1 MKLWNKI
8 LNFLTEDVE
17 EEEIQKIRKLPAVE
31 EKPEP
36 VKTETPVQPVE
47 VKAEKEQP
55 KEADPS
61 TFLSIGQTTERKTEK
76 PLTEL
81 KPKPAKKESQW
92 SHQEVISPIFGS
104 QNFNAPRYSSS
115 PTVQFEEE
123 VKNDSIIGTI
133 FSPINGKDG
142 HKVIDNDEVS
152 EDIAKMTT
160 TDFIQNISK
169 EEELDNT
176 QGFMDAQYEKT
187 AKQEMP
193 KLKEEETD
201 YYVEKPIITPGES
214 ETTDTYEN
222 LKLF

>member
-1 MKLWNKI
+1 MKRPTLPI
-8 LNFLTEDVE
+8 LGLLALLALSCGPAPKDWAWTEFRRPENARPVIAPDTLSCFDCPMKGAPVRWE
-17 EEEIQKIRKLPAVE
+17 FSDTFNPA
-31 EKPEP
+31 
-36 VKTETPVQPVE
+36 
-47 VKAEKEQP
+47 A
-55 KEADPS
+55 A
-61 TFLSIGQTTERKTEK
+61 
-76 PLTEL
+76 
-81 KPKPAKKESQW
+81 
-92 SHQEVISPIFGS
+92 
-104 QNFNAPRYSSS
+104 
-115 PTVQFEEE
+115 

>member
-36 VKTETPVQPVE
+36 VKTETPVQPAE

-115 PTVQFEEE
+115 PTVQFEESS
-123 VKNDSIIGTI
+123 VPS
-133 FSPINGKDG
+133 SPQ
-142 HKVIDNDEVS
+142 S
-152 EDIAKMTT
+152 
-160 TDFIQNISK
+160 
-169 EEELDNT
+169 
-176 QGFMDAQYEKT
+176 T
-187 AKQEMP
+187 ARMV
-193 KLKEEETD
+193 TR
-201 YYVEKPIITPGES
+201 S
-214 ETTDTYEN
+214 
-222 LKLF
+222 